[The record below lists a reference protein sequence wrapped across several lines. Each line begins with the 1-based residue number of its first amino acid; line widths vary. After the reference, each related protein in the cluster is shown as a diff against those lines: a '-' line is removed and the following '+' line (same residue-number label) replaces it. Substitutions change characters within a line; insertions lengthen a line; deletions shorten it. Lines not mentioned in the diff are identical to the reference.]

1 MKKLFIS
8 LLLATGLLS
17 GLVMAKE
24 PGSILVNVT
33 SSDNIKAPMALMF
46 ATKGLERG
54 LKMTVWLNTEG
65 VRLAVKGFNPPSNAS
80 NGKNTHEMIA
90 EFIKKGGKVLV
101 CPMCLKAQGYDKNDL
116 VGGVTLSDAD
126 ITFPAIEASDKV
138 VSF

>member
-1 MKKLFIS
+1 MKKILLS
-8 LLLATGLLS
+8 LILATGLFS
-17 GLVMAKE
+17 GVAMAKDA
-24 PGSILVNVT
+24 GALVVNVT

-65 VRLAVKGFNPPSNAS
+65 VRLAVKGFNPPNNAA

-90 EFIKKGGKVLV
+90 DFIKKGGKVLV
-101 CPMCLKAQGYDKNDL
+101 CPMCLKAQGYSKNDL
-116 VGGVTLSDAD
+116 VSGVTLSDAD
-126 ITFPAIEASDKV
+126 ITFAAIAASDKV

>member
-1 MKKLFIS
+1 MKKL
-8 LLLATGLLS
+8 LLSFLLTTGLLS
-17 GLVMAKE
+17 GLAMAKDA
-24 PGSILVNVT
+24 GGIVVNVT

-90 EFIKKGGKVLV
+90 NFIKKGGKVLV

-116 VGGVTLSDAD
+116 VSGVTLSDAD
-126 ITFPAIEASDKV
+126 ITFAAIGASDKV